1 MDFQSATDRL
11 EKSGLTVI
19 PSTNPN
25 LIRGGSSTVQ
35 HKGSSYVTDPFTI
48 VKEGNIWI
56 ATFQLG
62 IAVITCNASPNVDI
76 VANSICDVFE
86 MGKKIDGGVNSI
98 LRSIA
103 KLQFHQR
110 LVAYVKDSNT
120 IRVFFNRQER
130 FDFDEL
136 LQVLLTIEDNNTFE
150 YEATLSVV
158 DGGWSMEVVH
168 HGDEETTEIT
178 HPITIELAVETIL
191 EIFNRPL

>member
-1 MDFQSATDRL
+1 
-11 EKSGLTVI
+11 
-19 PSTNPN
+19 
-25 LIRGGSSTVQ
+25 
-35 HKGSSYVTDPFTI
+35 
-48 VKEGNIWI
+48 
-56 ATFQLG
+56 
-62 IAVITCNASPNVDI
+62 
-76 VANSICDVFE
+76 